1 MARNASSTRESLIR
15 AGERLFAAQ
24 GVDGAQTRDIV
35 RAAGQANDSAVHYHF
50 RSRRGLLLAI
60 CGKHVAAME
69 PPRLG
74 WLAEVAGAGGGGEL
88 PTVVEA
94 VVAPTAARLHTED
107 GRDFLRIV
115 AQLAGYAGV
124 RTHTV
129 PAPLEG
135 TALLRQLELLEA
147 CCLDQLP
154 QPVALERIAIGI
166 GALTAALADRARQL
180 DAGADPLLDHDD
192 FVANLVAMLVAAF
205 RAPVPTHRAPAR
217 RRTRRARSAAADGRG
232 DTAR

>member
-1 MARNASSTRESLIR
+1 MARNASSTRDSLIR
-15 AGERLFAAQ
+15 AGERLFASQ

-60 CGKHVAAME
+60 CGKHVTAME
-69 PPRLG
+69 PARVD
-74 WLAEVAGAGGGGEL
+74 WLAGAEGGGEL
-88 PTVVEA
+88 AAVVEA
-94 VVAPTAARLHTED
+94 IVVPTADRLHVED

-115 AQLAGYAGV
+115 AQLAGHAGI

-154 QPVALERIAIGI
+154 QPLALERIAIGI
-166 GALTAALADRARQL
+166 GALTAALADRARQF
-180 DAGADPLLDHDD
+180 DAGASPLLDHDD

-205 RAPVPTHRAPAR
+205 DAPVSARRPPAR
-217 RRTRRARSAAADGRG
+217 RRTSRARSATADGRG
-232 DTAR
+232 GTAR

>member
-69 PPRLG
+69 PARLD
-74 WLAEVAGAGGGGEL
+74 WLADAGGGGEL
-88 PTVVEA
+88 PAVVEA
-94 VVAPTAARLHTED
+94 IVAPTAARLHTED

-129 PAPLEG
+129 PIPLEG

-205 RAPVPTHRAPAR
+205 RAPVPAHRPPAR
-217 RRTRRARSAAADGRG
+217 RGSRRARGVAADGRG
-232 DTAR
+232 GTAR